1 MYLEVLSPGKTVFSG
16 NIKLIKVPGTGGSF
30 EVMNNHAPL
39 ISTLDE
45 GKVKV
50 EVDDST
56 TRLFNITGGVIQV
69 VANKIILLAE
79 SISDSD

>member
-1 MYLEVLSPGKTVFSG
+1 MYLEVLSPGKTIFSG
-16 NIKLIKVPGTGGSF
+16 NIKLIKVPGSGGSF

-50 EVDDST
+50 EIDEHT
-56 TRLFNITGGVIQV
+56 IRMFNISGGVIQV
-69 VANKIILLAE
+69 VANKIIVLAE
-79 SISDSD
+79 SITDAN